1 MFLLFPPLTLS
12 SYLIAVWLLFSL
24 ALFFLLNCLRKN
36 QFHPF
41 FQTITIQLKYQDSVD
56 TYSKLQFA
64 VKLVFLLFPF
74 NAF

>member
-1 MFLLFPPLTLS
+1 MFLLFPQPFNCGLG
-12 SYLIAVWLLFSL
+12 LFNL
-24 ALFFLLNCLRKN
+24 AFFFLFICLRKN
-36 QFHPF
+36 QLHPF
-41 FQTITIQLKYQDSVD
+41 FQTITIQLKYQDSVG